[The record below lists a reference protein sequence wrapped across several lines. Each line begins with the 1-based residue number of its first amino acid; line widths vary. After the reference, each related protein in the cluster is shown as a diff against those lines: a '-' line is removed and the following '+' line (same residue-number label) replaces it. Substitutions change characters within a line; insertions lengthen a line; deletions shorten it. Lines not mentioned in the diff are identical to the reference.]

1 MKRFFHTGKT
11 SGARFLALLMTGV
24 LLVTSLTGCA
34 ASDYTP
40 TELSFSEVEY
50 QRPDGESVVELIEKA
65 QQQAQE
71 DLLPVGMIWTLG
83 KIGKAT
89 EEFYSMMTIAQIRN
103 YSNVSDE
110 YYSEEMEYLNTWDAR
125 IQNSYSEMFEAIQNS
140 HFGSMSEEIFGES
153 SVEDME
159 MSSQAS
165 SADILSLQEEEK
177 KLISQY
183 YSEYAQAT
191 VTTPEGEQLYSSLEP
206 EGQDAYYD
214 QFIEKYNQ
222 QLGELYVKMV
232 DLRRQMAQQL
242 GYDSYTEIADKDL
255 VRTSYTR
262 EQIQSFREALKQT
275 LVPVYRSYM
284 EDFYARAEDPNTKG
298 YVYLL
303 GEPSPLPQGSWQDT
317 LDSFSQVY
325 QQMSDETG
333 ECYDYLLSH
342 EFIDAAPSQTKAN
355 VTFSTLIYSLNTPF
369 LFANMD
375 GSEQDVFSI
384 SHEFGH
390 CFAMWQQLKNGSTSE
405 GRSLDICEIHSQAM
419 QILTLPYY
427 EVFYGED
434 AAIAQKYDVYTMVA
448 GILSA
453 AMSDEFQETIYNSGD
468 MTLEEINEL
477 YLELSKEYGLVVDTY
492 YFDSDLYSKSWFST
506 NQYFDTP
513 FYAIDYALSGCVAM
527 EFLQLGQQDYQ
538 AALDTYLTLVEQ
550 SPDQDFLTVLENT
563 GLQSPFEQQE
573 LEMVAQQLQEFL
585 AGSDGFASLPQA
597 A

>member
-24 LLVTSLTGCA
+24 LLVTSLTGCV

-50 QRPDGESVVELIEKA
+50 QRPDGEAVVELIEKA

-110 YYSEEMEYLNTWDAR
+110 YYSEEMDYLNTWDAR

-140 HFGSMSEEIFGES
+140 RFGSMSEEIFGES

-303 GEPSPLPQGSWQDT
+303 GDPSPLPQGSWQNT

-453 AMSDEFQETIYNSGD
+453 AMSDEFQETIYNGED